1 MAGSAGAGAGPGAG
15 ISPMS
20 GPGEAG
26 AGPAANEAG
35 SAALQF
41 GTLAA
46 KTATLVGSS
55 SPGSQHGKSVGFCP
69 VLLIGLHSV
78 PQSCCGG
85 LESCC
90 LRKMPMK

>member
-1 MAGSAGAGAGPGAG
+1 MAGPAGAGAGPGAG

-26 AGPAANEAG
+26 AGPANEAG

-55 SPGSQHGKSVGFCP
+55 SPGSQHDGKSVGFCRVCP
-69 VLLIGLHSV
+69 VLLACTQSHSPAAV
-78 PQSCCGG
+78 WNLVACARC
-85 LESCC
+85 
-90 LRKMPMK
+90 

>member
-1 MAGSAGAGAGPGAG
+1 MAGPAGAGAGPGAG

-20 GPGEAG
+20 GP
-26 AGPAANEAG
+26 ANEAG

-55 SPGSQHGKSVGFCP
+55 SPGSQHDGKSVGFCRFCP
-69 VLLIGLHSV
+69 VLLACTQSHSPAAV
-78 PQSCCGG
+78 WNLVAFARCP
-85 LESCC
+85 
-90 LRKMPMK
+90 